1 VIYHLLPGKQK
12 KAATPLNRKWRPLS
26 LLIKPRQAFLRPAL
40 PIVPLVYRRAI

>member
-1 VIYHLLPGKQK
+1 LLPGNKK
-12 KAATPLNRKWRPLS
+12 KAATSLNRKWRPFY